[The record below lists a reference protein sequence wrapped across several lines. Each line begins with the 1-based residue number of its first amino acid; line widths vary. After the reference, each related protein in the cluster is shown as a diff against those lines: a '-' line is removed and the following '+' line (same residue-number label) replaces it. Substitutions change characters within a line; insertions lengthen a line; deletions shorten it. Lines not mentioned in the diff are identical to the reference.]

1 MYSAPF
7 EYQRASSWE
16 DAVAQLERGDE
27 DAHVLAG
34 GQSLVPMMMLGLA
47 APTLLVDVGGAG
59 ERTIQVRDR
68 ALVLSA
74 LVRHV
79 DLERSDVVRDA
90 CPMLTE
96 AVKHIGN
103 VRVRH
108 RGTIGG
114 SLAHAEAT
122 AELAAVA
129 VAHRA
134 TTRVLGPRGER
145 TVPAAD
151 LFVTHLTTSLEPA
164 DVITGVEF
172 PASGPRTGSCFLEMA
187 RRAGDFAIA
196 EVAAIV
202 SLDEAGRSKRSGW
215 WSARCPI
222 GPLTCPMPAR
232 ACSASRSGKRPWPS
246 WPAPWP
252 ARSRSGRARTPA
264 WTTGARWSGCWLSGR
279 SGPRPSGRPG
289 GPGRIDERANG
300 VSKHEISL
308 LLNGHPANAVVE
320 PNMSLLELLRT
331 EAGRPRSSSAV
342 ARACAEPA
350 RCCSTASRS
359 TVPGVRRPGPRPRGD
374 HGVGPGRRG

>member
-7 EYQRASSWE
+7 EYLRASSWE
-16 DAVAQLERGDE
+16 DAVAKLERGDE
-27 DAHVLAG
+27 DGHVLAG

-47 APTLLVDVGGAG
+47 APTLLVDVGGAA
-59 ERTIQVRDR
+59 ERTIELRDGS
-68 ALVLSA
+68 LVLSA

-79 DLERSDVVRDA
+79 DLEQSDVVREA

-134 TTRVLGPRGER
+134 TAYVLGPRGER

-164 DVITGVEF
+164 EVITGVVF
-172 PASGPRTGSCFLEMA
+172 PVGGPRTGSCFLEMA

-196 EVAAIV
+196 EVAATV
-202 SLDEAGRSKRSGW
+202 SIDEAGRYDEVRLVVGAVADRPADVSDAAGVLIGASPADAAVAELARAVADQVEIGPSSHASTDYRREMVAVLIERAVQTA
-215 WSARCPI
+215 SARA
-222 GPLTCPMPAR
+222 GGGAAQTTN
-232 ACSASRSGKRPWPS
+232 
-246 WPAPWP
+246 
-252 ARSRSGRARTPA
+252 GRLP
-264 WTTGARWSGCWLSGR
+264 
-279 SGPRPSGRPG
+279 
-289 GPGRIDERANG
+289 
-300 VSKHEISL
+300 
-308 LLNGHPANAVVE
+308 
-320 PNMSLLELLRT
+320 
-331 EAGRPRSSSAV
+331 
-342 ARACAEPA
+342 
-350 RCCSTASRS
+350 
-359 TVPGVRRPGPRPRGD
+359 
-374 HGVGPGRRG
+374 